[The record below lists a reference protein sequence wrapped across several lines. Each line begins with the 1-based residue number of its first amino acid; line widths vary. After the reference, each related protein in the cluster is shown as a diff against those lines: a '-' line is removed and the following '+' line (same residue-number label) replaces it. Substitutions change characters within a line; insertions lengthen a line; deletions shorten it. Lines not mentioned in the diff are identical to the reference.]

1 MKKNIEIN
9 NNKIE
14 NKKIIKQS
22 TSFVKEKKI
31 NEEDKKVNSKE
42 KYSKSH
48 KKYNYLKNGIG
59 LIEKKNTLMKSSQN
73 DKENNNIRLN
83 NINNNT
89 LKLNKYSSIKVINYR
104 VEENKKNKNI
114 GFYFSKYSN
123 VTNKAK
129 PKDEQK
135 CE

>member
-42 KYSKSH
+42 KYSKSY
-48 KKYNYLKNGIG
+48 KKYNYLKSCIG

-123 VTNKAK
+123 ATNKSK
-129 PKDEQK
+129 NNDSNKS
-135 CE
+135 

>member
-123 VTNKAK
+123 ATNKSK
-129 PKDEQK
+129 NNDSNKS
-135 CE
+135 